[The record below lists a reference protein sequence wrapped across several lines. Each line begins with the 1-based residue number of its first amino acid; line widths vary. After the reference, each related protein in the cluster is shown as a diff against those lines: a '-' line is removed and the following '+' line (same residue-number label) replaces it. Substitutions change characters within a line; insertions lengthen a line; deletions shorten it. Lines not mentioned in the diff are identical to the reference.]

1 MAEKKGDRE
10 DYYEGQNIDMSTAVD
25 HNSIMETGAKDSPA
39 MTGESKEE
47 VAYTNPPDSKP
58 D

>member
-1 MAEKKGDRE
+1 MKEKNE
-10 DYYEGQNIDMSTAVD
+10 DYYEGHNIDMKTAVD
-25 HNSIMETGAKDSPA
+25 HDSILETGAKDSPA